1 VPAHPYRPRELQ
13 FQVFRGRQAVDG
25 LVLTAGQLR
34 SDAWVRLDHDVY
46 ADSRLESDHDLACR
60 AAALRLPPQAAF
72 AGPSAAY
79 LLGVAHAARST
90 DPVHVVVPPSMR
102 LPSRKRVR
110 VHHVRLSAEDVD
122 TTSGLTRTSATRTVW
137 DLSMWMAPTSSV
149 PIIDSLLGL
158 GVVDLEALNE
168 YVASRPAERGFRRAG
183 QAVALADGRAQSPPE
198 SVLRVRLVLAG
209 VPRPVVQLP
218 VTMGSI
224 TLHPDLAWPE
234 YLVAVEYD
242 GLWHDDPG
250 QMHRDRRRLNKLI
263 AAGWAVLHVTS
274 ERLRRDFRGVVAEVK
289 GTLRSRGWPG

>member
-1 VPAHPYRPRELQ
+1 MPAYRPRELQ
-13 FQVFRGRQAVDG
+13 FRVFRGREAIDS

-46 ADSRLESDHDLACR
+46 ADSRLESDHELACR
-60 AAALRLPPQAAF
+60 AAVLRLPAAAAF

-79 LLGVAHAARST
+79 LLGVRHAARPI
-90 DPVHVVVPPSMR
+90 DPVHVVLPPSVR

-110 VHHVRLSAEDVD
+110 VHHVELSADDVD
-122 TTSGLTRTSATRTVW
+122 RASGLPRTSPTRTVW
-137 DLSMWMAPTSSV
+137 DLSTWLPPTSSV

-158 GVVDLEALNE
+158 GVVEMDALTE
-168 YVASRPAERGFRRAG
+168 YIAGRRAQRGYRRSG
-183 QAVALADGRAQSPPE
+183 QAVALADGRAQSAPE

-209 VPRPVVQLP
+209 VPRPTVQLP
-218 VTMGSI
+218 VSVASI

-234 YLVAVEYD
+234 YLVAMEYD
-242 GLWHDDPG
+242 GQWHDDPG

-274 ERLRRDFRGVVAEVK
+274 ERLRRDFRGVVAEVHS
-289 GTLRSRGWPG
+289 TLRSRGWRG